1 MATSVEVLTM
11 ILPNGGWYI
20 QGDEYVEI
28 TPLHIRLRKI
38 HLDENT
44 RKRMTKSVEA
54 S

>member
-1 MATSVEVLTM
+1 MRIVPKIKFSLEESM
-11 ILPNGGWYI
+11 EYI
-20 QGDEYVEI
+20 QWDEYVEI

-54 S
+54 Q